1 MKVFRLIAF
10 SFVLASI
17 FAVSAFA
24 QTQAQMKIGLVNTEV
39 FYADQGIKKI
49 SNAYTSLEA
58 EFKPSYTDLETG
70 TKRLQALQTEL
81 QTLQNKAND
90 PNNKVPIDQT
100 AARTKAEQFETLK
113 KDLTRKQ
120 EDFKAR
126 YAKRE
131 AEILSPI
138 VQDIGT
144 QLGEYAKQKGYTM
157 IMDSSKLYQA
167 QVLIYAQDAT
177 DITKEFVQFY
187 NARPGGTATK

>member
-24 QTQAQMKIGLVNTEV
+24 QAQPQMKIGLVNTEV

-58 EFKPSYTDLETG
+58 EFKPSYTELETG
-70 TKRLQALQTEL
+70 AKRLQALQTEL
-81 QTLQNKAND
+81 QTLQEKANN
-90 PNNKVPIDQT
+90 PKIPIDQK
-100 AARTKAEQFETLK
+100 AASAKAEQYETLK

-131 AEILSPI
+131 AEVLSPI